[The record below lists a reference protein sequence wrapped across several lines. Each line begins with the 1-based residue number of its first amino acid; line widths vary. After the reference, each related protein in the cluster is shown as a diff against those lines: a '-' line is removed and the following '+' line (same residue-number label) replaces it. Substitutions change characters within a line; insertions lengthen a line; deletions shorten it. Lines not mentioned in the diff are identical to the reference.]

1 MIEDLT
7 VTHTVTS
14 YECGANSLMKPETL
28 PLLCQEI
35 AEQHASQHNFGYE
48 WAMENHVFWAETRAE
63 LEFIRL
69 PKWKEVVTL
78 RTNTGMSGSVAARR
92 FVEMTNAQGEVL
104 AKADLQ
110 WVLADLKT
118 RRLVP
123 PRRLIASI
131 AEMRTPYVA
140 PAELPEF
147 PSAPAAT
154 ASLYV
159 TQREI
164 DFNGHVNNASY
175 LIWALDTL
183 PESLRPSGIP
193 TRVSLRFRK
202 ETMLGEQVSVAHH
215 IAGQA
220 TSHVI
225 SSGGVTR
232 AEVTVLWA

>member
-1 MIEDLT
+1 
-7 VTHTVTS
+7 
-14 YECGANSLMKPETL
+14 
-28 PLLCQEI
+28 
-35 AEQHASQHNFGYE
+35 
-48 WAMENHVFWAETRAE
+48 
-63 LEFIRL
+63 
-69 PKWKEVVTL
+69 
-78 RTNTGMSGSVAARR
+78 MS
-92 FVEMTNAQGEVL
+92 
-104 AKADLQ
+104 
-110 WVLADLKT
+110 
-118 RRLVP
+118 
-123 PRRLIASI
+123 
-131 AEMRTPYVA
+131 
-140 PAELPEF
+140 
-147 PSAPAAT
+147 
-154 ASLYV
+154 V

-175 LIWALDTL
+175 LIWVLDTL